1 MPGLAVPACKESW
14 IRNFAL
20 VLYQIRLRMTKARIG
35 CGILAALAIVLAA
48 TAYAQESA
56 GRKTGTVTGLPVPRF
71 VSLKASEVNSRVGPG
86 PEYQITWVFK
96 RAGLPVEVLAE
107 FESWRQVRDSDGG
120 TGWVAAALLSARRTA
135 VVAPWVKER
144 TFFILTA
151 SRGGSSEVARIEPG
165 AIVDIM
171 SCDGEACEVY
181 AGSQK
186 GWVPQKNL
194 WGVYPG
200 EAVK

>member
-1 MPGLAVPACKESW
+1 
-14 IRNFAL
+14 
-20 VLYQIRLRMTKARIG
+20 MTKAPIS
-35 CGILAALAIVLAA
+35 CGLLAAIVLAW
-48 TAYAQESA
+48 TAAAQAQNSS
-56 GRKTGTVTGLPVPRF
+56 GRQPGTVTGLPIPRF
-71 VSLKASEVNSRVGPG
+71 VSLKANEVNSRVGPG
-86 PEYQITWVFK
+86 SDYQIAWVFK

-120 TGWVAAALLSARRTA
+120 TGWVAAPLLSARRTA

-144 TFFILTA
+144 TVFPLTS
-151 SRGGSSEVARIEPG
+151 SRGGSTAVARMEPG
-165 AIVDIM
+165 AIVDIK

-181 AGSQK
+181 AGQQN

-200 EAVK
+200 ETVK

>member
-1 MPGLAVPACKESW
+1 
-14 IRNFAL
+14 
-20 VLYQIRLRMTKARIG
+20 MTKARIK
-35 CGILAALAIVLAA
+35 CGILAAIALVPVMAA
-48 TAYAQESA
+48 SAEEGA
-56 GRKTGTVTGLPVPRF
+56 GRKTGTASGLAVPRF

-86 PEYQITWVFK
+86 SDYQIAWVFK

-107 FESWRQVRDSDGG
+107 FESWRQVRDSEGG
-120 TGWVAAALLSARRTA
+120 TGWVASTLLSARRTA

-144 TFFILTA
+144 TVFALTS
-151 SRGGSSEVARIEPG
+151 SRGGSTEVARIEPG

-181 AGSQK
+181 AGQQK

-194 WGVYPG
+194 WGVYPA
-200 EAVK
+200 ETVK

>member
-1 MPGLAVPACKESW
+1 
-14 IRNFAL
+14 
-20 VLYQIRLRMTKARIG
+20 MTKARIS
-35 CGILAALAIVLAA
+35 CGILAYIALISAGSAE
-48 TAYAQESA
+48 ESA
-56 GRKTGTVTGLPVPRF
+56 RKTGTVSGLPIPRF

-86 PEYQITWVFK
+86 PEYQIAWIFK

-135 VVAPWVKER
+135 VVAPWVKDR
-144 TFFILTA
+144 TVFALTA
-151 SRGGSSEVARIEPG
+151 SRGRSAEVARIEPG

-171 SCDGEACEVY
+171 QCDGEACEVY
-181 AGSQK
+181 AGSEK
-186 GWVPQKNL
+186 GWVAQKNL

-200 EAVK
+200 ETVK

>member
-1 MPGLAVPACKESW
+1 
-14 IRNFAL
+14 
-20 VLYQIRLRMTKARIG
+20 MTKAPIN
-35 CGILAALAIVLAA
+35 CGIIAAIALIPVM
-48 TAYAQESA
+48 TAFAQENA
-56 GRKTGTVTGLPVPRF
+56 TRKTGTVTGLPVPRF

-86 PEYQITWVFK
+86 SEYQIAWIFK
-96 RAGLPVEVLAE
+96 RAGLPVEILAE

-120 TGWVAAALLSARRTA
+120 TGWVASALLSARRTA
-135 VVAPWVKER
+135 IVAPWVKER
-144 TFFILTA
+144 IVFALTS
-151 SRGGSSEVARIEPG
+151 SRSGSSEIARIEPG

-171 SCDGEACEVY
+171 DCDGEACEVY
-181 AGSQK
+181 AGTQK

>member
-1 MPGLAVPACKESW
+1 MDLKR
-14 IRNFAL
+14 RNFAL
-20 VLYQIRLRMTKARIG
+20 VIYQIRFRMTKAPISSAVLAA
-35 CGILAALAIVLAA
+35 ITFIWAIAALAGENADRKAGAA
-48 TAYAQESA
+48 T
-56 GRKTGTVTGLPVPRF
+56 GLAIPRF

-86 PEYQITWVFK
+86 AEYQIAWVFK
-96 RAGLPVEVLAE
+96 RAGLPVEILAE
-107 FESWRQVRDSDGG
+107 FEGWRQVRDSDGV

-144 TFFILTA
+144 TVFTLTS

-165 AIVDIM
+165 AIVDIVH
-171 SCDGEACEVY
+171 CDGEACEVY

-194 WGVYPG
+194 WGVYP
-200 EAVK
+200 EEIVK

>member
-1 MPGLAVPACKESW
+1 MHAAIVAALA
-14 IRNFAL
+14 L
-20 VLYQIRLRMTKARIG
+20 
-35 CGILAALAIVLAA
+35 LAALPAQ
-48 TAYAQESA
+48 AQEPAS
-56 GRKTGTVTGLPVPRF
+56 RTTGAVTGLPVPRF

-86 PEYQITWVFK
+86 SEYQIAWVFK

-107 FESWRQVRDSDGG
+107 FESWRQVRDSEGG

-144 TFFILTA
+144 TVFALTS

-181 AGSQK
+181 AGQQK

-200 EAVK
+200 ETVK

>member
-1 MPGLAVPACKESW
+1 
-14 IRNFAL
+14 
-20 VLYQIRLRMTKARIG
+20 MTKARIK
-35 CGILAALAIVLAA
+35 CGILAAIALVPAMTASAQQGAA
-48 TAYAQESA
+48 P
-56 GRKTGTVTGLPVPRF
+56 KTGTVTGLAVPRF

-86 PEYQITWVFK
+86 SDYQIAWVFK
-96 RAGLPVEVLAE
+96 RAGLPVEILAE
-107 FESWRQVRDSDGG
+107 FESWRQVRDSEGG

-135 VVAPWVKER
+135 VVAPWDKER
-144 TFFILTA
+144 TVFALTS

-181 AGSQK
+181 AGQQK

-200 EAVK
+200 ETVK

>member
-1 MPGLAVPACKESW
+1 MDLKR
-14 IRNFAL
+14 RNFAL
-20 VLYQIRLRMTKARIG
+20 VIYQIRFRMTKAPISSAVLAA
-35 CGILAALAIVLAA
+35 ITFIWALAALAGENADRKAGAA
-48 TAYAQESA
+48 T
-56 GRKTGTVTGLPVPRF
+56 GLAIPRF

-86 PEYQITWVFK
+86 AEYQIAWVFK
-96 RAGLPVEVLAE
+96 RAGLPVEILAE
-107 FESWRQVRDSDGG
+107 FEGWRQVRDSDGV

-144 TFFILTA
+144 TVFTLTS

-165 AIVDIM
+165 AIVDIVH
-171 SCDGEACEVY
+171 CDGEACEVY

-194 WGVYPG
+194 WGVYP
-200 EAVK
+200 EEIVK

>member
-1 MPGLAVPACKESW
+1 
-14 IRNFAL
+14 
-20 VLYQIRLRMTKARIG
+20 MTKARIK
-35 CGILAALAIVLAA
+35 CGILAAIALVPAL
-48 TAYAQESA
+48 TASAQESE
-56 GRKTGTVTGLPVPRF
+56 GHKTGTVTGLAVPRF

-86 PEYQITWVFK
+86 SDYQIAWVFK
-96 RAGLPVEVLAE
+96 RAGLPVEILAE
-107 FESWRQVRDSDGG
+107 FESWRQVRDSEGG

-144 TFFILTA
+144 TVFALTS

-181 AGSQK
+181 AGQQK